1 MRELR
6 LADGPLEAVLLPDA
20 GARLHRI
27 GAFGV
32 DLLRTP
38 DDPATH
44 LSDPF
49 FWGAY
54 VMAPWCNRLS
64 AAPTRVGRHVVD
76 LAPNFPDGTAIHGQV
91 ASTPWTVDA
100 DGTTCRVVAGADGWP
115 WSYEV
120 AMVVSVAAAVLSVG
134 LTLTN
139 RSTKPMPAGVGIHP
153 WWRRPVAIAV
163 PASRV
168 YPSNTSASARSVQ
181 VAGDYDLRE
190 LAEPPP
196 NLDATWTDLGQPTI
210 ELEWPDD
217 GIHATLRLSA
227 DADHVA
233 VATPPDLPA
242 IAVEPQTHA
251 PDGLGRLLRGERG
264 GLRLL
269 QPGED
274 TRFDL
279 GLSVRRT

>member
-6 LADGPLEAVLLPDA
+6 LADGPLEAVVLPDA

-27 GAFGV
+27 RAFGI

-38 DDPATH
+38 DDLRAH
-44 LSDPF
+44 LDDPF

-54 VMAPWCNRLS
+54 VMAPWCNRL
-64 AAPTRVGRHVVD
+64 AAGPTRVGHHVVD

-91 ASTPWTVDA
+91 ASRPWTVDS
-100 DGTTCRVVAGADGWP
+100 DGTTCRTTAGGDAWP
-115 WSYEV
+115 WTYEV
-120 AMVVSVAAAVLSVG
+120 TMVTSVIDPVIDIG

-139 RSTKPMPAGVGIHP
+139 RSTEPMPAGLGIHP
-153 WWRRPVAIAV
+153 WWRRPVAIAL

-168 YPSNTSASARSVQ
+168 YPSNTSALPRSVP
-181 VAGDYDLRE
+181 ATDAYDLRE
-190 LAEPPP
+190 LAEPAAG
-196 NLDATWTDLGQPTI
+196 LDATWTDLEQPKI

-217 GIHATLRLSA
+217 GVHATLRLSA

-233 VATPPDLPA
+233 VATPGDMPA
-242 IAVEPQTHA
+242 TAVEAQSHA

-269 QPGED
+269 QPDGAI
-274 TRFDL
+274 RL
-279 GLSVRRT
+279 GLEITIRRT